1 MAWDCIPEVFWSVT
15 QRPSILDYVHFY
27 DCVTL
32 HDNRTVCWHVFYDCF
47 TWACFYFT
55 RVQFIPRIVCRKHD
69 FFFFNVGAISSGFRL
84 DESPFVPYDF
94 MNSSTSPASPPGS
107 IGDGWPRAKSP
118 NGSSSVNWPPGMQC
132 HHLLLAW
139 LLLLCILPDPLVVTW
154 WGSQKHTQKA
164 GKDCAFTW

>member
-15 QRPSILDYVHFY
+15 QRPSSLDYVHFY

-154 WGSQKHTQKA
+154 
-164 GKDCAFTW
+164 